1 MNLQVLERSDAI
13 DAAIERT
20 DNPTFKMYSGA
31 LKAFEREDGRKMLS
45 CTASSSVEDLH
56 GDTMTSSCVQDMGP
70 QAKRKSM
77 VIFLNHSYDVPEDVF
92 GYVADAR
99 VVSRATDTDGS
110 AIFDLDLDIVLN
122 EANDRAI
129 ATYAAIKDQG
139 VKLGVSIGALITD
152 WKLKDE
158 KAGWWGGLIIEG
170 VNLLEASIVGI
181 PANPRSWV
189 QNAVRALKSILPAGP
204 VVVGEAGEEKF
215 VVGKEITGKLVG
227 VGSMKPEPG
236 EPQQGD
242 IINSEPLT
250 PAEAKTSETKSVET
264 ESAPEGESTE
274 DEDDASTEKTE
285 EPTSTVDLDAAL
297 EKVNAALEGDDG
309 AVSEFFKTAFVS
321 AMERIE
327 SLETELAAAVSAK
340 AEAEANFNE
349 AATIVEMV
357 ANLPLGRKA
366 VVSPA
371 IASFQETYRGMYS
384 DNLLA
389 LLDSKG

>member
-1 MNLQVLERSDAI
+1 MNQLLLESTELNPVTISGEVEASQ
-13 DAAIERT
+13 
-20 DNPTFKMYSGA
+20 PTFKMYSGA

-56 GDTMTSSCVQDMGP
+56 GDTMTASCVQDMAP

-204 VVVGEAGEEKF
+204 VV
-215 VVGKEITGKLVG
+215 
-227 VGSMKPEPG
+227 
-236 EPQQGD
+236 
-242 IINSEPLT
+242 
-250 PAEAKTSETKSVET
+250 
-264 ESAPEGESTE
+264 
-274 DEDDASTEKTE
+274 
-285 EPTSTVDLDAAL
+285 
-297 EKVNAALEGDDG
+297 
-309 AVSEFFKTAFVS
+309 
-321 AMERIE
+321 
-327 SLETELAAAVSAK
+327 
-340 AEAEANFNE
+340 
-349 AATIVEMV
+349 
-357 ANLPLGRKA
+357 
-366 VVSPA
+366 
-371 IASFQETYRGMYS
+371 
-384 DNLLA
+384 
-389 LLDSKG
+389 